1 MLWICREISHLDNR
15 QDGATYLNETPYCD
29 TASKPDFQTKVT
41 SQEVVACSR
50 HERKAEIALP
60 PTAHTVRRSI
70 LRCVKSEAHRTECAN
85 VEEEPSREGGS
96 DPVEK
101 A

>member
-1 MLWICREISHLDNR
+1 MLWICREISHLGEHHDR
-15 QDGATYLNETPYCD
+15 VTYLNETPYCD

-60 PTAHTVRRSI
+60 PTAHTVRLSI
-70 LRCVKSEAHRTECAN
+70 MRCVKVKLTGQNAQTWRRSHRGKAG
-85 VEEEPSREGGS
+85 VAREK
-96 DPVEK
+96 K